1 MAFGKM
7 IRLMDMVNILTL
19 MALSMRGI
27 GLMISSMVLERNTGL
42 MVLNTKET
50 INMVKRMVTVNSY
63 GQINLHIVVTL
74 LTIIFMGRGDTGG
87 LMVVNIAEIG
97 NAIKCT
103 AKEFLRGQMVVNMM
117 DNTLMTRNRV
127 MVFLPG
133 LTDVSTMVTG

>member
-7 IRLMDMVNILTL
+7 IRPMGMANILTL
-19 MALSMRGI
+19 MVLSMREI

-50 INMVKRMVTVNSY
+50 TNLERKMVMVNSY

-74 LTIIFMGRGDTGG
+74 LTIIFMGRGGTGG

-97 NAIKCT
+97 NVIKCT
-103 AKEFLRGQMVVNMM
+103 AKEYLRGQMVVNMM

-127 MVFLPG
+127 MAFLLG
-133 LTDVSTMVTG
+133 LMDVSTMVTG